1 VQGRAYDK
9 RQADHRPSERAGE
22 GRSRRSAGTRITD
35 RDRELLEFVSEHRL
49 VLAAH
54 VQALLGVSAA
64 GAYARLR
71 ALSVAGLLVCDRI
84 FHARPGCYRITG
96 KGLAVINSELARP
109 AIDLRCYD
117 HDVGVAWLWLAARNG
132 AFGDLS
138 QIITERRLRSHDAA
152 QDGRADPLGVR
163 LGGRGPGGGA
173 RLHYP
178 DLMLI
183 DTGGHRMALELELSG
198 KSRTRLEGILAGY
211 AFDARVDAVVYL
223 ADDVKVALRVRAAAR
238 KLGISSL
245 VHVQR
250 VTYGAAGGPSPG
262 RASER
267 IRSGGRT
274 GDRAGQRTR

>member
-1 VQGRAYDK
+1 VAGRAQDN
-9 RQADHRPSERAGE
+9 RHADHRPVQRAGQ
-22 GRSRRSAGTRITD
+22 GRSRRPAATRITD
-35 RDRELLEFVSEHRL
+35 RDRAALEFASEHRL

-64 GAYARLR
+64 GSYRRLR

-84 FHARPGCYRITG
+84 FHTRPGCYRITG
-96 KGLAVINSELARP
+96 KGLAVIGSELARP

-138 QIITERRLRSHDAA
+138 QVLSERRLRSHDAG

-163 LGGRGPGGGA
+163 LGGRGPRGAA

-178 DLMLI
+178 DLMLT
-183 DTGGHRMALELELSG
+183 DTGGHRIALELELSG

-211 AFDARVDAVVYL
+211 AVDARMDAVVYL
-223 ADDVKVALRVRAAAR
+223 ADDVRVAHRVRAAAR

-250 VTYGAAGGPSPG
+250 VSYGGAGRPSPG

-267 IRSGGRT
+267 IRSSGRS
-274 GDRAGQRTR
+274 GDRSGQRTR

>member
-1 VQGRAYDK
+1 VDTRAHDD
-9 RQADHRPSERAGE
+9 RQADHRPARRAGR
-22 GRSRRSAGTRITD
+22 GRPRRPAGTRITD
-35 RDRELLEFVSEHRL
+35 RDRAALEFVSEHRL

-54 VQALLGVSAA
+54 VQSLLGASPAVT
-64 GAYARLR
+64 YARLR
-71 ALSVAGLLVCDRI
+71 ALSNAGLLVCDRI

-96 KGLAVINSELARP
+96 KGLAVIGSELARP

-132 AFGDLS
+132 AFGDLR
-138 QIITERRLRSHDAA
+138 QILSERRLRSHDAG

-163 LGGRGPGGGA
+163 LGGSGPGGGA

-178 DLMLI
+178 DLMLT
-183 DTGGHRMALELELSG
+183 DAGGHRIALELELSG

-211 AFDARVDAVVYL
+211 AIDAHVDAVVYL
-223 ADDVKVALRVRAAAR
+223 ADDVKVANKVRAAAR

-250 VTYGAAGGPSPG
+250 VSYGAAGRPSSA

-267 IRSGGRT
+267 ARGSGRSR
-274 GDRAGQRTR
+274 DRSGQRTR